1 MNIVEVIEIE
11 TPPPVPISQRL
22 RRNWLYPVTG
32 LTIGAVAALLYL
44 NFATY
49 EYAASYRVTPVRS
62 DGPGLSS
69 SLSSLAAVAGVSV
82 GRGDVAKP
90 FTLYLNLL
98 KSRDVAAVLAKD
110 RTLMRGA
117 FKSSWDERNRQ
128 WRQPPSKARWLKHLV
143 MGLAGAPI
151 PAWTPPD
158 AARLQLY
165 LQDNVNV
172 SDDQRNAI
180 ATISMTSED
189 AKFAIALLSALDKQA
204 DKLVRNR
211 ALARAEA
218 AITYLKATL
227 PTVTLAEH
235 REALAESLG
244 EQERVK
250 MMSMTTSAFAAE
262 PLGAVIAS
270 AEPVTPNPFLT
281 IAALGGLGLLVGMLV
296 AINRPFRR
304 RIG

>member
-11 TPPPVPISQRL
+11 TPAAPSLAMRL
-22 RRNWLYPVTG
+22 RRNWMWPAGG
-32 LTIGAVAALLYL
+32 LVAGGVAALLYL

-82 GRGDVAKP
+82 GRGDAAKP

-98 KSRDVAAVLAKD
+98 KSRDVAALLARD
-110 RTLMRGA
+110 RSLMRSA
-117 FKSSWDERNRQ
+117 FNSSWDERAKQ
-128 WRQPPSKARWLKHLV
+128 WRQPPSKTRWLKNLV
-143 MGLAGAPI
+143 RGLAGAPI

-165 LQDNVNV
+165 LQDHVSV

-180 ATISMTSED
+180 ATISTTNED
-189 AKFAIALLSALDKQA
+189 PKFAIKLLDALDRQS
-204 DKLVRNR
+204 DKLVRDR

-218 AITYLKATL
+218 AIAYLKATL

-235 REALAESLG
+235 RLALADSLG
-244 EQERVK
+244 EQERVR
-250 MMSMTTSAFAAE
+250 MMSMASSSFAAE
-262 PLGAVIAS
+262 QLGAIVAS
-270 AEPVTPNPFLT
+270 PEPVTPNPFLT
-281 IAALGGLGLLVGMLV
+281 IAALGGLGLLSGALV
-296 AINRPFRR
+296 AINRKVRR
-304 RIG
+304 